1 VNTDTLFSVFVGIG
15 LAAACGFRVF
25 VPLLVLSI
33 ASLSGHV
40 TLGQHFQ
47 WIGTYPALIA
57 FSVATVVE
65 ILGYYIP
72 WIDHLLDTIA
82 SPAAVI
88 AGIIVSASMMGNL
101 DPFLRWTLAV
111 IAGGGISGLVQSG
124 TVLTRVASTS
134 TTGGIGN
141 PVVSTGEMILAVF
154 TSVLAVIWP
163 VLVILLVV
171 VFGIF
176 ALRKIWKKFHVVP
189 KPVPQ
194 S

>member
-1 VNTDTLFSVFVGIG
+1 MGIG

-33 ASLSGHV
+33 ASLSHHV
-40 TLGQHFQ
+40 TLAQHFQ

-57 FSVATVVE
+57 FSVATIIE

-88 AGIIVSASMMGNL
+88 AGIVVSASMMGGL

-134 TTGGIGN
+134 TTAGLGN
-141 PVVSTGEMILAVF
+141 PVVSTGELILAVL
-154 TSVLAVIWP
+154 TSVLAIVVP
-163 VLVILLVV
+163 VAVILLVV
-171 VFGIF
+171 VFGVIAF
-176 ALRKIWKKFHVVP
+176 RKIWKKFHTTSTP
-189 KPVPQ
+189 TPAPQ